1 MTLKNVDVDRSNS
14 IEDIS
19 IYNYSSL
26 SYFFSTISGLIIVHL
41 TTDLEFK
48 TDTNSLNILE
58 EM

>member
-1 MTLKNVDVDRSNS
+1 MTLKNVDVDRNNS
-14 IEDIS
+14 IEDI
-19 IYNYSSL
+19 L
-26 SYFFSTISGLIIVHL
+26 QLFFSYFFSTISGLIIVHL